1 MRLRAPEPVVEPAL
15 LSCAEHGPV
24 PLQGLGA
31 VRLLPR
37 SVGTRLRGTEQSR
50 IEHVHGEEIAHREAA
65 VREDVR
71 SARQLRAPQRQM
83 LVPRL
88 ERRGAAQHEELR
100 GRFLFVRVA
109 GPVVLDLVIV
119 VAHNE
124 RRGRVRGLQVR
135 VELMQ
140 TVAMPVVVQRV
151 ALVRIAGHDAH
162 DGQLA
167 LVRA

>member
-1 MRLRAPEPVVEPAL
+1 
-15 LSCAEHGPV
+15 
-24 PLQGLGA
+24 
-31 VRLLPR
+31 
-37 SVGTRLRGTEQSR
+37 
-50 IEHVHGEEIAHREAA
+50 
-65 VREDVR
+65 
-71 SARQLRAPQRQM
+71 M

-140 TVAMPVVVQRV
+140 TVAVRSEEHTSELQSRSD
-151 ALVRIAGHDAH
+151 LVCRLLLEKKKKKKKNIYT
-162 DGQLA
+162 
-167 LVRA
+167 RRK